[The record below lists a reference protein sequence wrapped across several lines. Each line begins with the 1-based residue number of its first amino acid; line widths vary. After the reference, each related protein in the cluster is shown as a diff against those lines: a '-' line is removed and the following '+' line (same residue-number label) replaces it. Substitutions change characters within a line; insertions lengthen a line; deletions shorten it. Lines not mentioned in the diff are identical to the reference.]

1 MTKLAPHPA
10 TVATLIGAMLASSA
24 VGAAVSAA
32 GPAPLHAAPDSMY
45 DPGSQYTASLD
56 QTRNQWHLQP
66 ASGDDLLIY
75 TGTCATGTMVP
86 TGVWL
91 VVRDPQG
98 RPELLAPSVTPLPRG
113 ATERVSLRSCGKASG
128 RELAVPQT
136 VLDLLAERSG
146 AIYVYH

>member
-1 MTKLAPHPA
+1 MTKLAPNPA
-10 TVATLIGAMLASSA
+10 TVAILIGAMLASSA
-24 VGAAVSAA
+24 VGAA
-32 GPAPLHAAPDSMY
+32 GPAPLHGPPDSMY

-56 QTRNQWHLQP
+56 QTLNQWHLQP
-66 ASGDDLLIY
+66 ASGDDLLID
-75 TGTCATGTMVP
+75 TGTCATGAMAP

-91 VVRDPQG
+91 VVRDAQG

>member
-1 MTKLAPHPA
+1 MTKLAPNPA
-10 TVATLIGAMLASSA
+10 TVAVLIGAMLVSAA
-24 VGAAVSAA
+24 VGAA
-32 GPAPLHAAPDSMY
+32 GPAPLHGPPDSMY

-56 QTRNQWHLQP
+56 QTLNQWHLQP
-66 ASGDDLLIY
+66 ASGDDLLID

-91 VVRDPQG
+91 VVRDAQG

>member
-1 MTKLAPHPA
+1 MNKLAASLTPS
-10 TVATLIGAMLASSA
+10 ATLVAALLICASAGA
-24 VGAAVSAA
+24 VG
-32 GPAPLHAAPDSMY
+32 PTPFHNAPDSMY

-56 QTRNQWHLQP
+56 QTHNQWRLQP
-66 ASGDDLLIY
+66 ASGDDLLID

-86 TGVWL
+86 AGVWL

-113 ATERVSLRSCGKASG
+113 VSERVTLRSCGKATG

-146 AIYVYH
+146 AIYVYN

>member
-1 MTKLAPHPA
+1 MTKLAPNPA
-10 TVATLIGAMLASSA
+10 TVAILIGAMLASPA
-24 VGAAVSAA
+24 VGAA
-32 GPAPLHAAPDSMY
+32 GPAPLHGPPDSMY

-56 QTRNQWHLQP
+56 QTLNQWHLQP
-66 ASGDDLLIY
+66 ASGDDLLID
-75 TGTCATGTMVP
+75 TGTCATGAMVP

-91 VVRDPQG
+91 VVRDAQG